1 MFHVVSSKGEIM
13 TVMTSRE
20 FNQNLAKAQKQA
32 QHSPVIITKRGEPTY
47 VLMTYEEYSRSQ
59 QDESSLYDF
68 FANYPQPDEGVDL
81 PEDFPVAERSTHQR
95 PVVEF

>member
-1 MFHVVSSKGEIM
+1 M

-32 QHSPVIITKRGEPTY
+32 QQSPVIITKRGEPTY

-59 QDESSLYDF
+59 IGSSSLYDF
-68 FANYPQPDEGVDL
+68 FANYPQPAKDVDL
-81 PEDFPVAERSTHQR
+81 PEDFPIAERSNYQR
-95 PVVEF
+95 PIVDL

>member
-1 MFHVVSSKGEIM
+1 M

-59 QDESSLYDF
+59 NESSSLYDF
-68 FANYPQPDEGVDL
+68 FANYPQPAEGMDL
-81 PEDFPVAERSTHQR
+81 PEEFPTAERSAHLR
-95 PVVEF
+95 PGIEF

>member
-1 MFHVVSSKGEIM
+1 M

-32 QHSPVIITKRGEPTY
+32 QQSPVIITKRGEPTY

-59 QDESSLYDF
+59 NESSSLYNF
-68 FANYPQPDEGVDL
+68 FANYPQPSEDVNL
-81 PEDFPVAERSTHQR
+81 PEEFPTAERSAHQR
-95 PVVEF
+95 PGIEF

>member
-1 MFHVVSSKGEIM
+1 M

-32 QHSPVIITKRGEPTY
+32 QQSPVIITKRGEPTS

-59 QDESSLYDF
+59 NESSSLYDF
-68 FANYPQPDEGVDL
+68 FANYPQPAEGMDL
-81 PEDFPVAERSTHQR
+81 PEEFPTAERSAHQR
-95 PVVEF
+95 PIVEF

>member
-1 MFHVVSSKGEIM
+1 M

-32 QHSPVIITKRGEPTY
+32 QQSPGIITKRREPTY

-59 QDESSLYDF
+59 NESSSLYDF
-68 FANYPQPDEGVDL
+68 FANYPQPAEGMDL
-81 PEDFPVAERSTHQR
+81 PEEFPTAERSAHQR
-95 PVVEF
+95 PIVEF

>member
-1 MFHVVSSKGEIM
+1 M

-32 QHSPVIITKRGEPTY
+32 LQSPVIITKRGEPTY

-59 QDESSLYDF
+59 NDNSSLYDF
-68 FANYPQPDEGVDL
+68 FANYPQPAEGVDL
-81 PEDFPVAERSTHQR
+81 PEEFPVVERSTHQR
-95 PVVEF
+95 AIVEF

>member
-1 MFHVVSSKGEIM
+1 M

-32 QHSPVIITKRGEPTY
+32 QQSPVIITKRGEPTY

-59 QDESSLYDF
+59 NESSSLYDF
-68 FANYPQPDEGVDL
+68 FANYPQPAEGMDL
-81 PEDFPVAERSTHQR
+81 PEELPTAARSAHQR
-95 PVVEF
+95 PIVEF

>member
-1 MFHVVSSKGEIM
+1 M

-32 QHSPVIITKRGEPTY
+32 QQSPVIITKRGEPTY

-59 QDESSLYDF
+59 QEESSLYDF
-68 FANYPQPDEGVDL
+68 ANYPKPAGDVDL
-81 PEDFPVAERSTHQR
+81 PEDFPVAERSTYQR

>member
-1 MFHVVSSKGEIM
+1 M

-32 QHSPVIITKRGEPTY
+32 QQSPVIITKRGEPTY

-59 QDESSLYDF
+59 QV
-68 FANYPQPDEGVDL
+68 EG
-81 PEDFPVAERSTHQR
+81 S
-95 PVVEF
+95 

>member
-1 MFHVVSSKGEIM
+1 M

-47 VLMTYEEYSRSQ
+47 VLMTYEEYSRIQNES
-59 QDESSLYDF
+59 SSLYDF
-68 FANYPQPDEGVDL
+68 FANYPQPAEGMDL
-81 PEDFPVAERSTHQR
+81 PEEFPTAERSAHQR
-95 PVVEF
+95 PIVEF

>member
-1 MFHVVSSKGEIM
+1 M

-68 FANYPQPDEGVDL
+68 FANYPQPDEGIDL
-81 PEDFPVAERSTHQR
+81 PEEFPAAERSAYQR
-95 PVVEF
+95 PGVEF

>member
-1 MFHVVSSKGEIM
+1 M

>member
-1 MFHVVSSKGEIM
+1 M

-32 QHSPVIITKRGEPTY
+32 QQSPVIITKRGEPTY

-59 QDESSLYDF
+59 NESSSLYDF
-68 FANYPQPDEGVDL
+68 FANYPQPAEGMDL
-81 PEDFPVAERSTHQR
+81 PEEFPTAERSAHQR
-95 PVVEF
+95 PGIEF

>member
-1 MFHVVSSKGEIM
+1 M

-32 QHSPVIITKRGEPTY
+32 QQSPVIITKRGEPTY

-68 FANYPQPDEGVDL
+68 FANYPQPAEGMDL
-81 PEDFPVAERSTHQR
+81 PEEFPTAERSAHQR
-95 PVVEF
+95 PIVEF

>member
-1 MFHVVSSKGEIM
+1 M

-32 QHSPVIITKRGEPTY
+32 QHSPGIITKRGEPTY

-59 QDESSLYDF
+59 NESSSLYDF
-68 FANYPQPDEGVDL
+68 FANYPQPAEGMDL
-81 PEDFPVAERSTHQR
+81 PEEFPTAERSAHQR
-95 PVVEF
+95 PIVEF